1 MTVSFDLIPKVER
14 DDPLGHAISTSID
27 KDLIG
32 IDLFR
37 HTGRRRGNVSLD
49 DLDVAVVPLS
59 GFGDVDGCGMH
70 QWYAT
75 LWLLNTIYMLVGMFY
90 TSTSK
95 YSPGHAQ
102 DDWGTSTSSTKAA
115 W

>member
-14 DDPLGHAISTSID
+14 DDPLGHAISASID

-37 HTGRRRGNVSLD
+37 HTGRRWGNVSLD

-59 GFGDVDGCGMH
+59 GFGDVDWCGMH
-70 QWYAT
+70 SWYAT
-75 LWLLNTIYMLVGMFY
+75 LRLLNTMHMSVDRSY
-90 TSTSK
+90 TSTSR
-95 YSPGHAQ
+95 YSPGHARH
-102 DDWGTSTSSTKAA
+102 DWGTSTSLTMAA